1 MVEISRYD
9 PRKDKDALK
18 ELFDDFITNKSYYE
32 SSWEKFEEVLNKRAK
47 DLQFRN
53 SMVIAKEGDNIV
65 GWGTFSVFK
74 DYLGNERV
82 MVHQVLTKK
91 DDSFKK
97 GIEEAIVREL
107 ESYLKNSLNVNKVF
121 YISPDSDSK
130 KRSLLMKLGMKKSK
144 LIWYEKEI

>member
-32 SSWEKFEEVLNKRAK
+32 SLWESFEDVLNKRAK

-74 DYLGNERV
+74 WRATQSRRIASAWDFNLYYL
-82 MVHQVLTKK
+82 
-91 DDSFKK
+91 
-97 GIEEAIVREL
+97 
-107 ESYLKNSLNVNKVF
+107 
-121 YISPDSDSK
+121 
-130 KRSLLMKLGMKKSK
+130 RS
-144 LIWYEKEI
+144 